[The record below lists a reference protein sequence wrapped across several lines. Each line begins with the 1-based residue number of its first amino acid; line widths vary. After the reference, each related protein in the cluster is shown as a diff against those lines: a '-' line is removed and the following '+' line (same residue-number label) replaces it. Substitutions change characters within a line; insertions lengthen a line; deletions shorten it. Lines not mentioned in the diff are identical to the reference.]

1 MIDILMIGYGAIGRY
16 VANHLADHCDAR
28 IRWVLCRPGRNAR
41 VSDSLGSDVIA
52 VNSLDQIN
60 EQVGLALE
68 CAGQDALA
76 EHGPD
81 ILARGID
88 LIAVSSGALA
98 DDTVAARLEEGAQS
112 GGGRLQI
119 VSGAIGAIDAL
130 SAAKIGGLRC
140 LVYRATKPPQGWL
153 GSHAENVV
161 DLRDVH
167 ETVCHFKGSAR
178 DAARLYPKNANI
190 AASIALAGFGMDE
203 TRVELIADPGISS
216 NRHEL
221 EVEGDFGRF
230 SFRIEGNPLPDNP
243 RSSALTAMSIVRA
256 IYNRQSRVFV

>member
-1 MIDILMIGYGAIGRY
+1 MDILMIGYGAIGRY
-16 VANHLADHCDAR
+16 VAKHLADHCDAR
-28 IRWVLCRPGRNAR
+28 IRWVLCRPGRNAC
-41 VSDSLGSDVIA
+41 VTDQLGRDVIP
-52 VNSLDQIN
+52 VNSPDQIN
-60 EQVGLALE
+60 EQIGLALE

-76 EHGPD
+76 EHGPG
-81 ILARGID
+81 ILERGID
-88 LIAVSSGALA
+88 LLAVSSGALA
-98 DDTVAARLEEGAQS
+98 DDAVAARLEEGAQS
-112 GGGRLQI
+112 GGARLQI
-119 VSGAIGAIDAL
+119 VSGAVGAIDAL
-130 SAAKIGGLRC
+130 SAAKIGRLQR
-140 LVYRATKPPQGWL
+140 LTYRGAKPPQSWL

-161 DLRDVH
+161 DLRDVR
-167 ETVCHFKGSAR
+167 EPVCHFKGSAR

-190 AASIALAGFGMDE
+190 AASIALAGPGMDA

-256 IYNRQSRVFV
+256 ICNRQAKIFI